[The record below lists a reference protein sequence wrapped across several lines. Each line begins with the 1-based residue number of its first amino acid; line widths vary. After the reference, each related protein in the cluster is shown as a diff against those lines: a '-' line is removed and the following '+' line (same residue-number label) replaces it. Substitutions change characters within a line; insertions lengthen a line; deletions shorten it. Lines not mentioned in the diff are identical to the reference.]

1 MYYYLS
7 FHYKGDYYGLFSTFI
22 QMLHAKKLSQNTIRV
37 YVSYIKPYLT
47 YLEKLQLS
55 PDQASYQTMR
65 EFLDQIQ
72 SQQGQHG
79 LVGAAGRPGK
89 QADAC
94 PGQGTDRAAADAA
107 ADDRVYAL
115 ALQIADHGAVTA
127 GCGIHNGGV

>member
-1 MYYYLS
+1 MVPSAMPFGSLWV
-7 FHYKGDYYGLFSTFI
+7 
-22 QMLHAKKLSQNTIRV
+22 V
-37 YVSYIKPYLT
+37 Y
-47 YLEKLQLS
+47 QL
-55 PDQASYQTMR
+55 PG
-65 EFLDQIQ
+65 
-72 SQQGQHG
+72 QQGQHC

-115 ALQIADHGAVTA
+115 ALQIADHGAVAA